1 MPIGTENLDY
11 YATARVGG
19 SSRQQAERNQ
29 RNQVPIRVFSL
40 LIKYALTIA
49 EFALC

>member
-19 SSRQQAERNQ
+19 SSRQQAERN
-29 RNQVPIRVFSL
+29 
-40 LIKYALTIA
+40 
-49 EFALC
+49 